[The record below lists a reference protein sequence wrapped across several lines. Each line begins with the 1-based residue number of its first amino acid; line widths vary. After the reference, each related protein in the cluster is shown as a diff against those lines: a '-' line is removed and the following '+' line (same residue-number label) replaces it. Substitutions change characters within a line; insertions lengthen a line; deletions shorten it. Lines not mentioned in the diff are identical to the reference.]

1 MAMHNKAFIAAVV
14 CVFLALSIVVTV
26 AFAQTFI
33 SRPAGP
39 QFTLKLIGGY
49 VVQLTIQNQPLVLT
63 MDNESLY
70 YNVRV
75 KGHLEEKW
83 TELYTLND
91 PDLVILKGT
100 IPIQSDSQST
110 VLDYPVKTGQIDFQV
125 EAMYGVYLT
134 QEPASHD
141 PFLHSIT
148 AFNIL
153 ADGESGWSPSQT
165 ITVPE
170 STPSP
175 TPTLSPSPSPSST
188 SSQSPTPSFSP
199 SPSNTPSST
208 QTPTIEL
215 SPTPN
220 NSQENLA
227 PVAVIA
233 GLAMGIIIVALLA
246 YGAKHKGW
254 KQ

>member
-1 MAMHNKAFIAAVV
+1 MAMESKAYIALLV
-14 CVFLALSIVVTV
+14 CAFLASCIVVTG
-26 AFAQTFI
+26 AYAQTTI
-33 SRPAGP
+33 TRPSVP
-39 QFTLKLIGGY
+39 QFTLRAVNGY
-49 VVQLTIQNQPLVLT
+49 LVELTIQNQPLVLT

-70 YNVRV
+70 YDVRV

-83 TELYTLND
+83 TELYTYND

-100 IPIQSDSQST
+100 IPPQSDSQYT
-110 VLDYPVKTGQIDFQV
+110 VLYCPEYGQVDFQV

-141 PFLHSIT
+141 PFLHSII

-153 ADGESGWSPSQT
+153 ADGESGWSNTQT
-165 ITVPE
+165 ITIPE
-170 STPSP
+170 ANTPSPIPTQSPSPSP
-175 TPTLSPSPSPSST
+175 TPTPSQPPTPSL
-188 SSQSPTPSFSP
+188 SQSPSITPSP
-199 SPSNTPSST
+199 T
-208 QTPTIEL
+208 QTPTTVP

-220 NSQENLA
+220 NTPKNLT

-233 GLAMGIIIVALLA
+233 GLAVGTIIVALLA

-254 KQ
+254 K